1 MAKNL
6 VIVESPAKSQTIKKF
21 LGPDYEVRASYG
33 HTVDLPTK
41 ELWIDIANGFTPKYV
56 VSPDKKKVLS
66 ELKRLSESA
75 EKTWIATDED
85 REGEA
90 IGRHLAN
97 QLKLDIKTTP
107 RIVFHEITKT
117 AIENAVKNPRT
128 IDMSLVDAQQARRI
142 LDRLVG
148 FELSPILW
156 RKIKTWL
163 SAWRVQSVAVKLI
176 VEREREIQAFEANSF
191 FKIIGTFL
199 SQEQKT
205 FTAELNKQLKSEAE
219 TMKFLEL
226 LQGANYAIKDI
237 EIKPWKKSPSA
248 PFTTSTLQQEA
259 SRKLGFSVART
270 MQVAQKLYEAGHIT
284 YMRTDAVNLSD
295 FAIQAAKAQIM
306 SEYGEN
312 YSKPTHYAT
321 KAKGAQEAHECIRP
335 THMENHIAGADPS
348 EKKLYQLIWK
358 RTIASQMAPAELE
371 KTKATIQISTTD
383 KFHFV
388 ASGEVLKF
396 DWFLKVYMEST
407 DNEEDDEETKGMLPK
422 LSKGEI
428 LQEKGILATEKFKP
442 HPPRYTE
449 ASLVKKLEE
458 QGIWRPSTYAPTIST
473 ILKRGYVVKEDR
485 QGTKRSYVELS
496 YTEGQI
502 KRETRDQ
509 ITWAE
514 KQKMFPTDI
523 GMIVTDFLNQNFAD
537 IMDYSFTAN
546 VEQEFDEIAEWK
558 LKWTQM
564 MEKFY
569 GPFHEHVVETTGKDR
584 VNTERLLGQHP
595 SNGKQIIARMGRYG
609 PMIQIGD
616 QDDPDKKFASIPTGK
631 TIETITLEEAL
642 QAFALPRSLGK
653 REGEEVSASTG
664 RFGPYVK
671 YKSLF
676 VSIKKDSGL
685 DPFSITLEEA
695 IPMIQEKMETEKNK
709 YINEFDYEK
718 EKIQVLNGP
727 YGPYIKYAK
736 KNYKIPKGWKD
747 ASDLTLDDCLELI
760 GVKKGSTKS
769 APKKAPA
776 KKKTTNKKK

>member
-21 LGPDYEVRASYG
+21 LGPDFEVKASYG

-41 ELWIDIANGFTPKYV
+41 GMGIDIENGFKPDYV
-56 VSPDKKKVLS
+56 VSPDKRKVLS

-90 IGRHLAN
+90 IGWHIAN
-97 QLKLDIKTTP
+97 QLKLDVKTTP

-128 IDMSLVDAQQARRI
+128 IDMHLVDAQQARRV

-148 FELSPILW
+148 FELSPVLW

-163 SAWRVQSVAVKLI
+163 SAGRVQSVAVKLI
-176 VEREREIQAFEANSF
+176 VEREREIQAFEADSF
-191 FKIIGTFL
+191 FKVVAQFL
-199 SQEQKT
+199 TNEKKNL
-205 FTAELNKQLKSEAE
+205 TAELSKQLKNEAE
-219 TMKFLEL
+219 TTKFLESL
-226 LQGANYAIKDI
+226 SGATYEVSDI
-237 EIKPWKKSPSA
+237 EVKPGKKSPSA

-295 FAIQAAKAQIM
+295 FAIQAAKAQII

-312 YSKPTHYAT
+312 YSKPTYYAT

-383 KFHFV
+383 KLKFV

-396 DWFLKVYMEST
+396 DGFLKVYMESSDT
-407 DNEEDDEETKGMLPK
+407 EEDDEEIKGMLPLLK
-422 LSKGEI
+422 VGET
-428 LQEKGILATEKFKP
+428 LEENGILATEKFKQ

-458 QGIWRPSTYAPTIST
+458 QGIGRPSTYAPTIST
-473 ILKRGYVVKEDR
+473 IQKRGYVVKEDR
-485 QGTKRSYVELS
+485 PGRTRNYLELS
-496 YTEGQI
+496 LLEGKITRTE
-502 KRETRDQ
+502 REQ
-509 ITWAE
+509 ITGAE

-523 GMIVTDFLNQNFAD
+523 GMIVTDFLDQNFAD
-537 IMDYSFTAN
+537 IMDYGFTAN
-546 VEQEFDEIAEWK
+546 VEQEFDEIAEGK
-558 LKWTQM
+558 LQRVQM

-569 GPFHEHVVETTGKDR
+569 GPFHTQVEETTGKER
-584 VNTERLLGQHP
+584 VNTERALGQHP
-595 SNGKQIIARMGRYG
+595 SNGKPVIARMGRYG
-609 PMIQIGD
+609 PMIQIGE
-616 QDDPDKKFASIPTGK
+616 QDDPEKKFASLPAGK

-653 REGEEVSASTG
+653 REGEEVLASTG

-676 VSIKKDSGL
+676 VSIKRDSGL

-695 IPMIQEKMETEKNK
+695 IPMIQEKMEAEKNK

-747 ASDLTLDDCLELI
+747 ASDLTLEDCLALI
-760 GVKKGSTKS
+760 GLKKDSTKAS
-769 APKKAPA
+769 PKKAPA
-776 KKKTTNKKK
+776 KKTSAKKK